1 MVNAFCRAYRYLQVC
16 RARTLK
22 NQEERHWQKGSCHIL
37 RLLPFNLGKIRR
49 CAEVI
54 KITPQTDPTVRL
66 PVVPYRIVTGSAL
79 AVWLPVA
86 PLWKRMTAGESSTF
100 SQTLH
105 TIVGLGWLNASFSF
119 GFYEFQT
126 RFQVTDG

>member
-49 CAEVI
+49 CAEVY
-54 KITPQTDPTVRL
+54 KNHAADRSN
-66 PVVPYRIVTGSAL
+66 RAVTGSAL
-79 AVWLPVA
+79 PYSYRLRPC
-86 PLWKRMTAGESSTF
+86 RMVTGSALMEENDRWGILYIF
-100 SQTLH
+100 SNFTH
-105 TIVGLGWLNASFSF
+105 YCG
-119 GFYEFQT
+119 T
-126 RFQVTDG
+126 RLAERQL